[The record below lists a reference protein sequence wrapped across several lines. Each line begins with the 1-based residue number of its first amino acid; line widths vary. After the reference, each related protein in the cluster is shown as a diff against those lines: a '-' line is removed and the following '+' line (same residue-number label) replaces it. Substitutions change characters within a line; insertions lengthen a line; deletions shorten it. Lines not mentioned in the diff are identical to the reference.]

1 MSVKKIVIIENEKIF
16 EENNNFY
23 CDNIDAKSIPE
34 GINKFKKTYVIAR
47 KSKINRVQKIN
58 LNEIKTGS
66 NIFSFIYLL
75 LKTFNQKNIN
85 YLLVS
90 INPYTFFSSI
100 ILLLF
105 KKNIFIY
112 LRSSGHDEYKSK
124 YGIFGKLIYHIMFLL
139 TTPWSNLIVC
149 SRRFTKKKNYH
160 LVFPSQLEKKW
171 FENLKEVSVDK
182 IKLLY
187 VGRMR
192 VEKGIFDF
200 IKMFNKLNLNAELS
214 IASDIKNKQL
224 LYPTLNNKINLLGYV
239 SDPQTLI
246 NIYDNH
252 NIMILPSFTE
262 AYPYVVD
269 ESLSRNRPVIIFED
283 IEYIIKDKRGI
294 FVSKRNLDSFSKT
307 VKYIMQN
314 YYEIQKDIEK
324 NSLPTK
330 QSMLKQ
336 ISDILG

>member
-1 MSVKKIVIIENEKIF
+1 MSVKKLVIIENERIF
-16 EENNNFY
+16 GENNSFY
-23 CDNIDAKSIPE
+23 CDNIEAKSIPE

-58 LNEIKTGS
+58 LHEIKTGS
-66 NIFSFIYLL
+66 NIFSFLYLI

-105 KKNIFIY
+105 NKNIFIY
-112 LRSSGHDEYKSK
+112 LRSSGHEEYKSK

-149 SRRFTKKKNYH
+149 NRRLTKKKDYH

-214 IASDIKNKQL
+214 IVSDTKNLK
-224 LYPTLNNKINLLGYV
+224 NISKNINLLGFGYDV
-239 SDPQTLI
+239 KSLI
-246 NIYDNH
+246 EIYDSH

-262 AYPYVVD
+262 GHPQVVL
-269 ESLSRNRPVIIFED
+269 ESLSRKRSVIIFED
-283 IEYIIKDKRGI
+283 IKHIVGEKKGIFISQRNVVSLTETIQFIIKNYIGI
-294 FVSKRNLDSFSKT
+294 QQD
-307 VKYIMQN
+307 M
-314 YYEIQKDIEK
+314 EK
-324 NSLPTK
+324 NKLPTK
-330 QSMLKQ
+330 EEF
-336 ISDILG
+336 ILQMSNILS

>member
-1 MSVKKIVIIENEKIF
+1 MSVKKIVIIENDKIF

-47 KSKINRVQKIN
+47 KSKINRVHKIN

-66 NIFSFIYLL
+66 NIFSFLYLI

-112 LRSSGHDEYKSK
+112 LRSSGHEEYKSK

-149 SRRFTKKKNYH
+149 NRRLTKKKNYH

-200 IKMFNKLNLNAELS
+200 IKMFNKLNLNAKLS
-214 IASDIKNKQL
+214 IVSDTKNLK
-224 LYPTLNNKINLLGYV
+224 NIGKNINLLSFGHDAK
-239 SDPQTLI
+239 SLI
-246 NIYDNH
+246 EIYDSH

-262 AYPYVVD
+262 GHPQVVL
-269 ESLSRNRPVIIFED
+269 ESLSRKRPVIIFED
-283 IEYIIKDKRGI
+283 IKHIVGEKKGI
-294 FVSKRNLDSFSKT
+294 FISKRNVVSLTETIQFIIKNYIGIQLD
-307 VKYIMQN
+307 M
-314 YYEIQKDIEK
+314 EK
-324 NSLPTK
+324 NKLPTK
-330 QSMLKQ
+330 EEF
-336 ISDILG
+336 ILQMSNILS